1 MNKKLFYWTIAGT
14 FFIIFFGSFLH
25 FAFELSGNFRPLA
38 LIAAVNESTWEH
50 LKLAFWP
57 AFIFYAI
64 EFKFLRKSVPN
75 FIIAKVVS
83 LWIMPIAII
92 IIFYS
97 YQWLLGQDILILD
110 IITFI
115 IAIIAGQM
123 VSYNIMNR
131 KKMSQKWNLFA
142 IIFLVII
149 ILVFSL
155 LTFLPPRF
163 FLFRDPISGGYGII
177 D

>member
-64 EFKFLRKSVPN
+64 
-75 FIIAKVVS
+75 
-83 LWIMPIAII
+83 
-92 IIFYS
+92 
-97 YQWLLGQDILILD
+97 
-110 IITFI
+110 
-115 IAIIAGQM
+115 
-123 VSYNIMNR
+123 
-131 KKMSQKWNLFA
+131 
-142 IIFLVII
+142 
-149 ILVFSL
+149 
-155 LTFLPPRF
+155 
-163 FLFRDPISGGYGII
+163 
-177 D
+177 